1 VAYTISSVS
10 AAVGTGISYQWYR
23 DGQAI
28 SGATSASYTVTAVLA
43 HGYNVEFKRGV
54 QSTSCVGD
62 VVFSNA
68 IVLTFC
74 GLLLNGVCWAETN
87 VAQPGT
93 FAELPDMHTPFYQ
106 WNRLTAYSAF
116 DPLSP
121 AWNAVHDMSP
131 SWTVNPCP
139 EGWRLPT
146 QAEFTALHNS
156 GTTWINS
163 GQRGS
168 AIAGRFYG
176 SNHAT
181 SGSCTLPS
189 PMSNCVFF
197 PASGHR
203 NATNGELYVRD
214 VSSNSWSSTQ
224 NTAIVGYT
232 FTFDNASSTSASG
245 AAKTYGFTIRCV
257 Q

>member
-10 AAVGTGISYQWYR
+10 AAAGTGVSYQWYR

-43 HGYNVEFKRGV
+43 HGYNVEFKRGAK
-54 QSTSCVGD
+54 STSCVGD

-68 IVLTFC
+68 VVLTFC

-93 FAELPDMHTPFYQ
+93 FAERPDMYTPFYQ
-106 WNRLTAYSAF
+106 WNRLTAYSAE

-121 AWNAVHDMSP
+121 AWNATPDLSP

-139 EGWRLPT
+139 AGWRLPT
-146 QAEFTALHNS
+146 QVEFTALHNS
-156 GTTWINS
+156 GTTWVNS

-168 AIAGRFYG
+168 NIAGRFYG

-197 PASGHR
+197 PASGAR
-203 NATNGELYVRD
+203 NHITGTIDERD
-214 VSSNSWSSTQ
+214 ISGYGWSSTQ
-224 NTAIVGYT
+224 SNADLGSNYSFTSMNSNTADV
-232 FTFDNASSTSASG
+232 NSKAR
-245 AAKTYGFTIRCV
+245 GFPIRCV